1 MQQLEYE
8 LSNAIGVVLDKTV
21 DPPKVLGQAF
31 IVSKSRM
38 VTNASGVFSYTEA
51 PWALTVHFPFPDV
64 KLAVKAVNLHND
76 FDKVAARGLYLAQ
89 QGSPVESPFH
99 TFANDIAVLIIDPQP
114 PEVPQ
119 DRIAELNRALSL
131 PFSGEGVEASG
142 NLRGTEFVNIIETA
156 LQAGREGLLTLFDSR
171 NIPVAQ
177 ISLARGTIA
186 KVFFQQVMSSE
197 MAFCELVYR
206 QPAAGFAFKPGVDI
220 NWGDVPDVQTPAD
233 RLTWEAMRRTN
244 EIPKLLQ
251 QLGGLEARYQQV
263 VQTFDPEA
271 ASEEIRWMVAPL
283 WQGLD
288 GYVSLDKLPKRVGVD
303 TYTILVAIRELVNR
317 GVASQINRI
326 SPFPC
331 TGQLGTPLVSHTDFE
346 VHPWDPLQAF
356 YLDPLSG
363 KPTWLEGNFFGV
375 ANSLQ
380 PKNMLHTIALA
391 PDTRGALILKDY
403 KLIGLHTGAQE
414 LKPGQPAPP
423 VKCYQFMWMGALL
436 DLSMRKVKSPGEADD
451 EGVGTLR
458 SSLDALA
465 EEGAPNAASSG
476 TRIQCPTCFAI
487 NSDYGNCATCGTMI
501 EAPPEEPEPS
511 NKIMASKP
519 VKEIKKLQKK
529 YNLSNTQVGLG
540 VAVLCLPLMMMVMCS
555 HHPEPEAAA
564 PTQQAQPVAK
574 TPPSDKKAVQIA
586 IDEAGFSPTAPP
598 MYWFKDTTDQT
609 SPSPSF
615 GLYSEQANQKIL
627 FVIYEDMAPVD
638 SLKQFVGRPPY
649 VEVDRCDYNT
659 DVLDRGSQIL
669 GGGKMGWILAKYTEP
684 GVQDKILMMLASF
697 PGIKDGKSILVVA
710 KGYDPTK
717 IFNHKTTL
725 FVLDEIASELT
736 AKANSALL
744 EKNGQKPAN
753 EDEEEDEDVAP
764 AASTSASKDDEKT
777 SSSSTSSASDE
788 DEEDEE
794 DTSTTDKPTS
804 SEANSKYATDEQID
818 EFLTTAQKQL
828 QEALDLPEVLAD
840 AADKYEV
847 QNQKPKKWK
856 EGGLVIGVDPDGV
869 LKRIELLPVPSNDKT
884 ESLNKALESAV
895 QATKFKSAPLTRK
908 PEFKFQVRLQ
918 GKEIVLRKI

>member
-21 DPPKVLGQAF
+21 EPPKVLGQAF

-64 KLAVKAVNLHND
+64 KLTVKAVNLHND

-89 QGSPVESPFH
+89 QGSPVESPYH

-114 PEVPQ
+114 PDVPQ

-177 ISLARGTIA
+177 IALARGTIA
-186 KVFFQQVMSSE
+186 KVFYQQVMSSE

-220 NWGDVPDVQTPAD
+220 NWGDVPDVQTPPD

-263 VQTFDPEA
+263 VQVFDPEA
-271 ASEEIRWMVAPL
+271 ASEEIRWMVSPL

-303 TYTILVAIRELVNR
+303 TYTILIAIRELVNR
-317 GVASQINRI
+317 GVVSQINRI

-356 YLDPLSG
+356 FLDPLSG
-363 KPTWLEGNFFGV
+363 KPTWMEGNFFGV

-380 PKNMLHTIALA
+380 PKNMLHTIALP

-436 DLSMRKVKSPGEADD
+436 DLSMRKVKSPGESDE

-511 NKIMASKP
+511 NKILASKP
-519 VKEIKKLQKK
+519 VKELKKLKKK
-529 YNLSNTQVGLG
+529 YNVSNTQVGLG

-555 HHPEPEAAA
+555 HHPGPEADA
-564 PTQQAQPVAK
+564 PVEQAHPVAK
-574 TPPSDKKAVQIA
+574 TPPSDKKAVQLA
-586 IDEAGFSPTAPP
+586 IDEGGFSPTAPP
-598 MYWFKDTTDQT
+598 MYWFADTTDQT

-615 GLYSEQANQKIL
+615 GLNSEQANQKIL
-627 FVIYEDMAPVD
+627 FIIYDDLAPVD
-638 SLKQFVGRPPY
+638 SLKQFVAKPPY
-649 VEVDRCDYNT
+649 VEVDRCDYNS

-669 GGGKMGWILAKYTEP
+669 GGGKMGWILSKYTAP

-710 KGYDPTK
+710 QAFDPTK
-717 IFNHKTTL
+717 IYNHKTTL
-725 FVLDEIASELT
+725 FVLDEIASEMT
-736 AKANSALL
+736 AKANSELL
-744 EKNGQKPAN
+744 EKTNQKTAA
-753 EDEEEDEDVAP
+753 EDEEEEEDSAESSPTSVAK
-764 AASTSASKDDEKT
+764 TET
-777 SSSSTSSASDE
+777 SSSSSASDE
-788 DEEDEE
+788 DSDEE
-794 DTSTTDKPTS
+794 TADES
-804 SEANSKYATDEQID
+804 SPEKSYKYATDEQID
-818 EFLTTAQKQL
+818 EFLTEAQKQL
-828 QEALDLPEVLAD
+828 QESLDLPENVSD
-840 AADKYEV
+840 AADKFEAAY
-847 QNQKPKKWK
+847 QKPKKWK
-856 EGGLVIGVDPDGV
+856 EGGLLVGVDPEGV
-869 LKRIELLPVPSNDKT
+869 VKRIELLPVPSNDKT
-884 ESLNKALESAV
+884 EALNKALESAV
-895 QATKFKSAPLTRK
+895 QATKFKNAPLTRK
-908 PEFKFQVRLQ
+908 PEFKFQVRLL